1 MNALPQMI
9 SLMGLP
15 ARSSSLDVADRVE
28 KGLPVSALER
38 LAKVVAPHDTA
49 FKYRIVPRATLARR
63 KASGRLSPA
72 ESEKVAR
79 VARVFAFAKEVWKT
93 DEATREFLSGPHMYL
108 RDRAGLDVAL
118 GSEIGA
124 QQVERIIGALKYSV
138 VL

>member
-1 MNALPQMI
+1 MNAWPQMI
-9 SLMGLP
+9 EIIGLRGKTGP
-15 ARSSSLDVADRVE
+15 FDLADRLE

-38 LAKVVAPHDTA
+38 LAKVVAPGDAA

-63 KASGRLSPA
+63 KNAGRLSPA

-79 VARVFAFAKEVWKT
+79 VARVWAFAKEVWKT
-93 DEATREFLSGPHMYL
+93 DDATRRFLSRPHMML
-108 RDRAGLDVAL
+108 RDRPAIDVVL

-124 QQVERIIGALKYSV
+124 QEVERIIGGLKYSI